1 MQDAVTV
8 RDVMSREF
16 LGVSEGDTLDEVVDV
31 MVAERVSSVVVVRGD
46 ELVGLVT
53 EQDLLELI
61 ATDQGIDDRTVDD
74 VMRPPPEPIGAER
87 NVTAALDDLANTESR
102 ELPVSNGNDELVGVL
117 SESDLLTASA
127 SLFVGTDHTSPAE
140 EVVTAGPGAE
150 HGTGVRAEDPF
161 ETEAAG
167 IDAESVPN
175 GPEDSYSTQSVCES
189 CGSLASDLAD
199 FNGQLLCRE
208 CRDV

>member
-61 ATDQGIDDRTVDD
+61 ATDRGIDDRNVDE
-74 VMRPPPEPIGAER
+74 VMRPPPEPIDAER
-87 NVTAALDDLANTESR
+87 DVTAALDDLANTESR
-102 ELPVSNGNDELVGVL
+102 ELPVSNGTGDLVGVL

-127 SLFVGTDHTSPAE
+127 SLFVGTDHTSRAE
-140 EVVTAGPGAE
+140 EVGTADPGAE
-150 HGTGVRAEDPF
+150 RGTGLRAEDPF
-161 ETEAAG
+161 EAEATG
-167 IDAESVPN
+167 VEAENSPN

-189 CGSLASDLAD
+189 CGSLASDLVD
-199 FNGQLLCRE
+199 FNGQLLCHE
-208 CRDV
+208 CRDI